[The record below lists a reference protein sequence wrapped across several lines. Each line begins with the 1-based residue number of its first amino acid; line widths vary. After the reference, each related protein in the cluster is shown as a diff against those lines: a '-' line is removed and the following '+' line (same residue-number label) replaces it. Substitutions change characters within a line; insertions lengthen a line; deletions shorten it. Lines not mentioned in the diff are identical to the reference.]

1 MLSPSSCST
10 RFGTR
15 AVSIGSGLFFCL
27 LHLCAEALR
36 EPLIVPAGG
45 TTMLS
50 GNNGRRTAAFNHEFF
65 RPTPQWR
72 AKSHGSGVEILH
84 VGSVTIYGLVLIR
97 SKAN

>member
-1 MLSPSSCST
+1 MRL
-10 RFGTR
+10 RAW
-15 AVSIGSGLFFCL
+15 AVSIGSGLFFCRL
-27 LHLCAEALR
+27 HLHLCAETLR

-65 RPTPQWR
+65 RATPQWR
-72 AKSHGSGVEILH
+72 AKSHRSGIEILH
-84 VGSVTIYGLVLIR
+84 VGSVIIYGLVLIR